1 MCFNIYA
8 SGYGTLSIQ
17 NVRLLQNS
25 LKFNLRAISQQ
36 EREIL
41 SLEKKNRM
49 TSENFAFDSSL
60 GMLLFFCLCY
70 KYSFTSSVM
79 KETSYLWRAV
89 VARWLTGPS
98 PASANFRRSGMPS
111 GSRAFFRANRYI
123 MVSSFFSALS
133 SPPRINFLAS
143 TTA

>member
-41 SLEKKNRM
+41 SLEKK
-49 TSENFAFDSSL
+49 
-60 GMLLFFCLCY
+60 
-70 KYSFTSSVM
+70 K
-79 KETSYLWRAV
+79 
-89 VARWLTGPS
+89 
-98 PASANFRRSGMPS
+98 
-111 GSRAFFRANRYI
+111 
-123 MVSSFFSALS
+123 
-133 SPPRINFLAS
+133 
-143 TTA
+143 